1 LSCKILITPRTFGKT
16 DPVPIAIMEEA
27 GYEVI
32 LNPFGRPLT
41 QDELIPLVKEVDG
54 IIVGLDEID
63 ERVMSHA
70 PKLRVISK
78 YGSGVNNI
86 DLESATEKGIIVTNT
101 PGVNSSAVAELTIGL
116 MLDVARHISDSDR
129 KMRQGKWGKYMG
141 FELRG
146 KTLGIVG
153 TGQIGKMLVSK
164 VQGFGMTIIAHDI
177 EPDYEWSKRMGVSYV
192 GFRDLIKNADIVTLH
207 LPLTED
213 TYHLIGADELAM
225 FKPTAILINTSRGEM
240 IDENALYIA
249 LKERR
254 IWGAGLDVYEDEP
267 LKDSLLTTIDNVV
280 LTSHIGAHTDEAVKA
295 MGRMAVSN
303 LMKALNGELPEHI
316 VNNEVDSLALKGMKD
331 CVN

>member
-41 QDELIPLVKEVDG
+41 QDELIPLVKEVGG

-164 VQGFGMTIIAHDI
+164 VQGF
-177 EPDYEWSKRMGVSYV
+177 
-192 GFRDLIKNADIVTLH
+192 RDDN
-207 LPLTED
+207 
-213 TYHLIGADELAM
+213 
-225 FKPTAILINTSRGEM
+225 NRSR
-240 IDENALYIA
+240 
-249 LKERR
+249 
-254 IWGAGLDVYEDEP
+254 
-267 LKDSLLTTIDNVV
+267 
-280 LTSHIGAHTDEAVKA
+280 H
-295 MGRMAVSN
+295 
-303 LMKALNGELPEHI
+303 
-316 VNNEVDSLALKGMKD
+316 
-331 CVN
+331 